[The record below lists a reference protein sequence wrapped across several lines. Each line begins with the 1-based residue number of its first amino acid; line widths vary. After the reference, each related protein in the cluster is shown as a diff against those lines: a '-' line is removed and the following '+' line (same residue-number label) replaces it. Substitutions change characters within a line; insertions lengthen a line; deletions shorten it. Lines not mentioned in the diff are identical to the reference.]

1 LIPGLAELSDADGA
15 AERAPRTE
23 LTRRIHAVEEAYEF
37 MLAYAAQGLS
47 GDAGSPSGLPAEAPV
62 AEGGLPTAARSAK
75 VGGQLRELLTG
86 AAAALRGIGALVP
99 AVVAHERRGSP
110 EQYAAFREVLES
122 DARASLAAFELV
134 LAQPSISSQLVDNLN
149 ASIHV
154 RALLTDLFLLDEILK
169 ESLS

>member
-1 LIPGLAELSDADGA
+1 
-15 AERAPRTE
+15 
-23 LTRRIHAVEEAYEF
+23 

-47 GDAGSPSGLPAEAPV
+47 GDAGSPSGLAAEAPV
-62 AEGGLPTAARSAK
+62 AEGGLPAVARSAK
-75 VGGQLRELLTG
+75 AGGQLRELLAG

-99 AVVAHERRGSP
+99 AVVEHERLGSP
-110 EQYAAFREVLES
+110 EKYAAFREVLEG

-134 LAQPSISSQLVDNLN
+134 LAQRSISSQLVDNLN

-169 ESLS
+169 GSVS